1 MITLLKATSSAIIIF
16 LASCT
21 NYKDRKYT
29 IKTSDK
35 NNCKIEIIS
44 TLETDKQDNI
54 QILKCSDDTSIKNMN
69 EALDDS
75 CKEFFFD
82 VYDIDEGGYVK
93 KTGVMCYEEGI
104 GWEIIYQV

>member
-1 MITLLKATSSAIIIF
+1 MTTLLKAISIAIIIP

-29 IKTSDK
+29 IKTTDE

-44 TLETDKQDNI
+44 TLETDKQNNI

-69 EALDDS
+69 EALDES

-82 VYDIDEGGYVK
+82 IYDIDEGGYIK

-104 GWEIIYQV
+104 GWEIIY

>member
-1 MITLLKATSSAIIIF
+1 MTILLKAISVLIIIF

-21 NYKDRKYT
+21 NYKDRKYS

-44 TLETDKQDNI
+44 TLETDKLNNI
-54 QILKCSDDTSIKNMN
+54 QILKCSDDKSLKDFD
-69 EALDDS
+69 ESLDDS
-75 CKEFFFD
+75 CEEFYFD
-82 VYDIDEGGYVK
+82 IYDIDDGGYIK

-104 GWEIIYQV
+104 GWEIIY